1 MDNKIKL
8 EFIKR
13 VLTDTVDDTQ
23 ICENFFTKN
32 EYPSEEEINNI
43 LLKPIDP
50 IRLVGGDW
58 PPPAMA
64 HTMIGIKRLDNLQE
78 CLDNV
83 RINNLSGDIIETGV
97 WRGGASIFAKLYCD
111 FYGLNKKI
119 FVADSFIGLP
129 PPEHEEDAGD
139 NHHTI
144 DSLRISLSQVQD
156 NFKLYN
162 ALDTNVIFLEGWFS
176 DTLPNNNQ
184 IQELCL
190 LRMDGDMYK
199 STMDVFD
206 SCYDKVVSGGQ
217 IIIDDFCIVNCQ
229 KAVNKFR
236 EENNIIESITRIDQC
251 GIWWVKK

>member
-111 FYGLNKKI
+111 FY
-119 FVADSFIGLP
+119 P
-129 PPEHEEDAGD
+129 
-139 NHHTI
+139 
-144 DSLRISLSQVQD
+144 
-156 NFKLYN
+156 
-162 ALDTNVIFLEGWFS
+162 
-176 DTLPNNNQ
+176 
-184 IQELCL
+184 
-190 LRMDGDMYK
+190 
-199 STMDVFD
+199 
-206 SCYDKVVSGGQ
+206 
-217 IIIDDFCIVNCQ
+217 
-229 KAVNKFR
+229 
-236 EENNIIESITRIDQC
+236 
-251 GIWWVKK
+251 